1 MPDTCLIPTAFPPCA
16 SKFDLGRWFDLLI
29 ETSIEE
35 KGVISQG
42 TAKHHVHMQTIPL
55 SRYDHQRSEVTIL
68 RILIEMGR

>member
-42 TAKHHVHMQTIPL
+42 TAKHHAHMQTIPL
-55 SRYDHQRSEVTIL
+55 SQYDHQRSEVTIL
-68 RILIEMGR
+68 RILIELGR